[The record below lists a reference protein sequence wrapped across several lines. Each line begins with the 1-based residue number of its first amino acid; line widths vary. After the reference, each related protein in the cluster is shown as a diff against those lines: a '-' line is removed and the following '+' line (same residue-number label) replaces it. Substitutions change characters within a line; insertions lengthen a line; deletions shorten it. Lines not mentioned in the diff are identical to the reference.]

1 MATICQLS
9 AIIDGF
15 TIFYSFQSE
24 TCNLLL
30 PDLEFEMGGHGLGG
44 RFTTLEGLL
53 RNVAEKL
60 ENNPFLVSYTNSVIL
75 ACVQKVL
82 RGKHLH
88 IMKKNSFIHSQGT
101 GSADGDSATDETQR
115 RMREFR
121 TRLDE
126 LTDGKRDF
134 TFVMDDPSGNSYLQ
148 VCAKFRRDVPRRY
161 LTKYAAAFSVA
172 FYDFMDRACRSHTY
186 ATFTWVIIS

>member
-9 AIIDGF
+9 AINYKWLQKKI
-15 TIFYSFQSE
+15 SFQSE

-60 ENNPFLVSYTNSVIL
+60 ENNPFLVSRTNSVIL

-82 RGKHLH
+82 RGKHL
-88 IMKKNSFIHSQGT
+88 QGDT
-101 GSADGDSATDETQR
+101 
-115 RMREFR
+115 
-121 TRLDE
+121 
-126 LTDGKRDF
+126 
-134 TFVMDDPSGNSYLQ
+134 SG
-148 VCAKFRRDVPRRY
+148 
-161 LTKYAAAFSVA
+161 
-172 FYDFMDRACRSHTY
+172 
-186 ATFTWVIIS
+186 W